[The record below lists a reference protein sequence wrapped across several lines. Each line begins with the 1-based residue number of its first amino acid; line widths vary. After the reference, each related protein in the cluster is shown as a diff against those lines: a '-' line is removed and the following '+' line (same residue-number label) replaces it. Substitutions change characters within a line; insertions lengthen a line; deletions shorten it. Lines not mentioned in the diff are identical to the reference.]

1 MTDMTSTIAA
11 ADLVPAL
18 AREIPGLELVTDPAA
33 VEAKSR
39 DYWMRSLLQT
49 KVGAVPRALVVARP
63 QSTAEVAALLAFAD
77 RTRTPVVPFGLG
89 SGVCGAVLAAGNEIV
104 LDLGRLDRILEIN
117 DESLFV
123 RVQPGMRGSDF
134 EAALAAKG
142 YTMGH
147 WPQSIA
153 ISTVGGWCATRAS
166 GQLSTLY
173 GNIEQMLLGCE
184 VALPGGR
191 VMRLEPVPRS
201 ATGPDLK
208 HLFLGSEGTLGVFTE
223 LTFRIHPAAEKSVG
237 RAYSMPSLRAGL
249 EALRLV
255 LRAGWTPA
263 VTRLYDSTE
272 AGRNFAITADGN
284 PVLLVMS
291 EGAAARVDTEM
302 AAVRAIL
309 ESQGGIDRGE
319 EPVKSWMEHRNHV
332 PSFEKLLGQGL
343 VADTIE
349 VAIGW
354 DRIGD
359 LFETVNA
366 RGAQIP
372 GVFAMSG
379 HVSHCYTQGANIYF
393 TFVAAE
399 SDPAKAT
406 DIYDAAWRT
415 TIETTIELGGTIA
428 HHHGI
433 GRVRKEWL
441 RRELG
446 EGVELL
452 ASLKRAFDPHGILN
466 PGALIDA

>member
-1 MTDMTSTIAA
+1 MSSTIAA
-11 ADLVPAL
+11 GELATAL
-18 AREIPGLELVTDPAA
+18 SREIAGLEVVTDPAA
-33 VEAKSR
+33 IEAKSR
-39 DYWMRSLLQT
+39 DYWMRSLLQSR
-49 KVGAVPRALVVARP
+49 VDGAPRAAALVRP
-63 QSTAEVAALLAFAD
+63 ASAAEVAAVLAFAE
-77 RTRTPVVPFGLG
+77 RTRTPVIPFGLG
-89 SGVCGAVLAAGNEIV
+89 SGVCGAVLASGNEIV
-104 LDLGRLDRILEIN
+104 LDVSKMDRLLEIS
-117 DESLFV
+117 DENLTA
-123 RVQPGMRGSDF
+123 RVEPGMRGSDF
-134 EAALAAKG
+134 EAALAARG

-173 GNIEQMLLGCE
+173 GNIEQMLLGCQ

-191 VMRLEPVPRS
+191 LMTLPPVPRS

-237 RAYSMPSLRAGL
+237 RAYSMPTLRAGL
-249 EALRLV
+249 EALRLA

-263 VTRLYDSTE
+263 VTRLYDATE
-272 AGRNFAITADGN
+272 AGRNFVIDADGN

-291 EGAAARVDTEM
+291 EGSAARVDTE
-302 AAVRAIL
+302 AAAIAAIIK
-309 ESQGGIDRGE
+309 EQGGIDRGE
-319 EPVKSWMEHRNHV
+319 APVASWLEHRNHV
-332 PSFEKLLGQGL
+332 PSFDKLLSQGL

-359 LFETVNA
+359 LFETVNE
-366 RGAQIP
+366 RGGKID

-393 TFVAAE
+393 TFVAAQ
-399 SDPAKAT
+399 SDAREAIG
-406 DIYDAAWRT
+406 IYDKSWRT
-415 TIETTIELGGTIA
+415 VVETTIELGGTIA

-441 RRELG
+441 KQELG
-446 EGVELL
+446 EGVALL
-452 ASLKRAFDPHGILN
+452 QALKRAFDPAGIMN
-466 PGALIDA
+466 PGALLDL

>member
-1 MTDMTSTIAA
+1 MSSNISQAELAAALASEVPDLEIVTDMAA
-11 ADLVPAL
+11 IV
-18 AREIPGLELVTDPAA
+18 
-33 VEAKSR
+33 AKSR
-39 DYWMRSLLQT
+39 DYWMRSLLDS
-49 KVGAVPRALVVARP
+49 KVNGDPCARLLVAP
-63 QSTAEVAALLAFAD
+63 STAEEVAAVLGYAD
-77 RTRTPVVPFGLG
+77 RTRTAVIPFGLG
-89 SGVCGAVLAAGNEIV
+89 SGVCGAVLATGNEII
-104 LDLGRLDRILEIN
+104 LDVSRMDQILELN
-117 DESLFV
+117 EETLTV

-134 EAALAAKG
+134 EVALQARG

-184 VALPGGR
+184 IALPGGR
-191 VMRLEPVPRS
+191 LMKLPSVPRS

-223 LTFRIHPAAEKSVG
+223 LTFRIHPKAEKSVG
-237 RAYSMPSLRAGL
+237 RAYSVPTLRAGL
-249 EALRLV
+249 EALRLA

-272 AGRNFAITADGN
+272 AGRNFAVMADGN
-284 PVLLVMS
+284 PVLLLMS
-291 EGAAARVDTEM
+291 EGSAARVDTEA
-302 AAVRAIL
+302 AAVAAIV
-309 ESQGGIDRGE
+309 ESQGGVDRGE
-319 EPVKSWMEHRNHV
+319 EPVKSWLDHRNNV
-332 PSFEKLLGQGL
+332 PSFDKLLSQGL

-354 DRIGD
+354 DRVGD
-359 LFETVNA
+359 LFETVNE
-366 RGAQIP
+366 RGAKID

-399 SDPAKAT
+399 SDPAAAMK
-406 DIYDAAWRT
+406 IYDQAWRT

-441 RRELG
+441 GKELG
-446 EGVELL
+446 EGLALL
-452 ASLKRAFDPHGILN
+452 KALKRAFDPNGIMN
-466 PGALIDA
+466 PGALVDG

>member
-1 MTDMTSTIAA
+1 MSSTIPA
-11 ADLVPAL
+11 ADLGPAL
-18 AREIPGLELVTDPAA
+18 SREVPGLEIVTESSS

-39 DYWMRSLLQT
+39 DYWMRSLLQVKT
-49 KVGAVPRALVVARP
+49 GDVPRAAVLVRP
-63 QSTAEVAALLAFAD
+63 SSAEQVAAVLAFAD
-77 RTRTPVVPFGLG
+77 RTRTPVVPYGLG
-89 SGVCGAVLAAGNEIV
+89 SGVCGAVLARGNEII
-104 LDLGRLDRILEIN
+104 LDVSGMDRILEIN

-134 EAALAAKG
+134 EAELAAKG

-147 WPQSIA
+147 WPQSIG

-173 GNIEQMLLGCE
+173 GNIEQMLLGCQ
-184 VALPGGR
+184 VALPGGK
-191 VMRLEPVPRS
+191 VMDLKPVPRS

-208 HLFLGSEGTLGVFTE
+208 HLFMGSEGTLGVFTE
-223 LTFRIHPAAEKSVG
+223 LTFRIHPAAEKSIG
-237 RAYSMPSLRAGL
+237 RAYSLPSLRAGL
-249 EALRLV
+249 EALRLI
-255 LRAGWTPA
+255 LRDGWTPA
-263 VTRLYDSTE
+263 VTRLYDATE

-291 EGAAARVDTEM
+291 EGKAARVDPEI
-302 AAVRAIL
+302 AAVRAII
-309 ESQGGIDRGE
+309 EAQGGIDRGE
-319 EPVKSWMEHRNHV
+319 EPVTSWLEHRNHV

-366 RGAQIP
+366 RGAQVP

-399 SDPAKAT
+399 SDPAKAIT
-406 DIYDAAWRT
+406 IYDAAWRT
-415 TIETTIELGGTIA
+415 TIETTAELGGTIA

-441 RRELG
+441 RQELG
-446 EGVELL
+446 AGVDLL
-452 ASLKRAFDPHGILN
+452 ASLKRAFDPNGIMN

>member
-1 MTDMTSTIAA
+1 MSSTNAG
-11 ADLVPAL
+11 DLAGSL
-18 AREIPGLELVTDPAA
+18 AREVQGLEILTDEASVT
-33 VEAKSR
+33 AKSR
-39 DYWMRSLLQT
+39 DYWMRSLLQSR
-49 KVGAVPRALVVARP
+49 VAGAPRAAVLVRP
-63 QSTAEVAALLAFAD
+63 SSAAEVAAVLAFAS
-77 RTRTPVVPFGLG
+77 RTRTPVVPYGLG
-89 SGVCGAVLAAGNEIV
+89 SGVCGAVLAAGPEII
-104 LDLGRLDRILEIN
+104 LDLGRMDRLLEIN
-117 DESLFV
+117 EQSLTA
-123 RVQPGMRGSDF
+123 RVQPGMRGSEF
-134 EAALAAKG
+134 EEALAVRG

-184 VALPGGR
+184 VALPSGAL
-191 VMRLEPVPRS
+191 MTLPPVPRS
-201 ATGPDLK
+201 ATGPDLR

-223 LTFRIHPAAEKSVG
+223 LTFRIHPAAPKKVG
-237 RAYSMPSLRAGL
+237 RAYSLPSLRAGL
-249 EALRLV
+249 EALRLI

-263 VTRLYDSTE
+263 VTRLYDATE
-272 AGRNFAITADGN
+272 AGRNFAIEGAGS
-284 PVLLVMS
+284 PVLLLMS
-291 EGAAARVDTEM
+291 EGEPSRIEAEAAATHAIVM
-302 AAVRAIL
+302 AQGAV
-309 ESQGGIDRGE
+309 DRGE
-319 EPVKSWMEHRNHV
+319 EPVRSWLEHRNHV
-332 PSFEKLLGQGL
+332 PSFEKLLAQGL

-359 LFETVNA
+359 LFETVNE
-366 RGAQIP
+366 RGAKVD

-399 SDPAKAT
+399 PDPAKAIA
-406 DIYDAAWRT
+406 IYDAAWRT

-452 ASLKRAFDPHGILN
+452 RALKRAFDPHGIMN
-466 PGALIDA
+466 PGALVDL

>member
-1 MTDMTSTIAA
+1 MRPKTAELA
-11 ADLVPAL
+11 EAL
-18 AREIPGLELVTDPAA
+18 ARDVAGLEVVTDAA
-33 VEAKSR
+33 QVEAKSR

-49 KVGAVPRALVVARP
+49 KVGDVPRASVVARP
-63 QSTAEVAALLAFAD
+63 SSAKEVAAVLAFAEK
-77 RTRTPVVPFGLG
+77 TRTPVVPYGLG
-89 SGVCGAVLAAGNEIV
+89 SGVCGAILASGGEIV
-104 LDLGRLDRILEIN
+104 LDLGRMDALVGIDDANLTA
-117 DESLFV
+117 

-134 EAALAAKG
+134 EEALAKKG

-166 GQLSTLY
+166 GQFSTLY

-191 VMRLEPVPRS
+191 LLRLPAMTRS

-208 HLFLGSEGTLGVFTE
+208 HLLMGSEGTLGVFTE
-223 LTFRIHPAAEKSVG
+223 LTFRIHPAAEKKIGHAFV
-237 RAYSMPSLRAGL
+237 MPDLRSGL

-255 LRAGWTPA
+255 MRAGWTPA
-263 VTRLYDSTE
+263 VTRLHDATE
-272 AGRNFAITADGN
+272 AGRNFALDAAGR
-284 PVLLVMS
+284 PVLLVLS
-291 EGAAARVDTEM
+291 EGNAARVDTEM
-302 AAVRAIL
+302 AAIVRIVEA
-309 ESQGGIDRGE
+309 QGGVDKGG
-319 EPVKSWMEHRNHV
+319 EPVDSWLEHRNHV

-359 LFETVNA
+359 LFETVNE
-366 RGAQIP
+366 RGARIP

-399 SDPAKAT
+399 PDPKAAT
-406 DIYDAAWRT
+406 VIYDQAWKT
-415 TIETTIELGGTIA
+415 TVETTIELGGTIA

-441 RRELG
+441 RQELG
-446 EGVELL
+446 EGVTLL
-452 ASLKRAFDPHGILN
+452 KALKKALDPNGIMN
-466 PGALIDA
+466 PGALVDA

>member
-1 MTDMTSTIAA
+1 MSSRIAA
-11 ADLVPAL
+11 AELAPAL
-18 AREIPGLELVTDPAA
+18 AREVAGLDIVTEAA
-33 VEAKSR
+33 AIEARSR
-39 DYWMRSLLQT
+39 DYWMRSLLELQT
-49 KVGAVPRALVVARP
+49 AAAPRGAVLVRP
-63 QSTAEVAALLAFAD
+63 ATAAEVAAVLAFAD

-89 SGVCGAVLAAGNEIV
+89 SGVCGAVLASGNEII
-104 LDLGRLDRILEIN
+104 LDLGRMDRIVEFN
-117 DESLFV
+117 DQSLTV

-134 EAALAAKG
+134 EAALAARG

-147 WPQSIA
+147 WPQSIG
-153 ISTVGGWCATRAS
+153 ISSVGGWCATRAS

-184 VALPGGR
+184 IALPGGR
-191 VMRLEPVPRS
+191 LMTLPAVPRS
-201 ATGPDLK
+201 ATGPDLR

-237 RAYSMPSLRAGL
+237 RAYSLPTVRAGL
-249 EALRLV
+249 EALRRIM
-255 LRAGWTPA
+255 RAGWTPA
-263 VTRLYDSTE
+263 VTRLYDATE
-272 AGRNFAITADGN
+272 AGRNFAVDADGK

-291 EGAAARVDTEM
+291 EGPASRVDAEAGEM
-302 AAVRAIL
+302 AAIITAL
-309 ESQGGIDRGE
+309 GGIDRGE
-319 EPVKSWMEHRNHV
+319 EPVASWLEHRNKV
-332 PSFEKLLGQGL
+332 PSFEKLLAQGL

-359 LFETVNA
+359 LFQTVNE
-366 RGAQIP
+366 RGARID

-393 TFVAAE
+393 TFVAAQG
-399 SDPAKAT
+399 DPRTAIE
-406 DIYDAAWRT
+406 IYDRAWRT

-441 RRELG
+441 RKELG
-446 EGVELL
+446 EGVDLL
-452 ASLKRAFDPHGILN
+452 AALKRAFDPNGIMN
-466 PGALIDA
+466 PGVLIDA